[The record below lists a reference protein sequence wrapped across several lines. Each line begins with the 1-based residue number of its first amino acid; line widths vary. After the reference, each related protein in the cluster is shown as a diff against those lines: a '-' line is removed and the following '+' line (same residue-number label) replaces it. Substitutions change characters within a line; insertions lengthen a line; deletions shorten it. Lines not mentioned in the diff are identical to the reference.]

1 MTLSRKQIKAL
12 IFCTKTSHLNK
23 NCCPKTGKEGDA
35 HSFSKRKRG
44 YFCNLP
50 CTNTCIE
57 NFQNALLLVDAQER
71 LCRWVNT
78 CLLHDTIL
86 PSSSIFGLF
95 SFWFCWDLLVLCF
108 RFRSSIPRDGFA
120 PTPSWSFLDNSKP
133 THSAK
138 LWRTTWNPSLN
149 NSQDFTLK
157 IKACLFIPNANLKK
171 NSIFPLSQTNTEN
184 HLWGPNLVYW
194 KLRLSPGWQSFTSL
208 AGLFLWETVVAK
220 ISSAITPNIIAEF
233 HRTAVLC
240 RMDLQY
246 PGNPRP
252 FGVTENKV

>member
-1 MTLSRKQIKAL
+1 MALSRKQIKAL

-35 HSFSKRKRG
+35 HSFSKRRRG
-44 YFCNLP
+44 YFCNFP

-57 NFQNALLLVDAQER
+57 NFQNVLLLVDAQER

-95 SFWFCWDLLVLCF
+95 SFLFCWDLLVLCF

-120 PTPSWSFLDNSKP
+120 PTPSWSFFDNSKP

-149 NSQDFTLK
+149 NSQDFILK

-171 NSIFPLSQTNTEN
+171 KFNF
-184 HLWGPNLVYW
+184 
-194 KLRLSPGWQSFTSL
+194 SFKSNQHCKS
-208 AGLFLWETVVAK
+208 FVRAK
-220 ISSAITPNIIAEF
+220 
-233 HRTAVLC
+233 
-240 RMDLQY
+240 
-246 PGNPRP
+246 
-252 FGVTENKV
+252 FGVLKVEVISRLTKFHFLGRTVFMGNCCSQDFFSNHT